1 MVFTGIA
8 VAFAGGFLMI
18 WFYGQDWFLNF
29 SLFGENLR
37 DLFQIHTIN
46 LSVAVWVGF
55 IALFGIA
62 TDDGVVMATY
72 LTQTFDRN
80 EPENKEE
87 IRDSIVEAGEKR
99 IRPCLMTTAT
109 TILALLPILTST
121 GRGSDIMIPMAIPS
135 FGGMVIA
142 LMTLFVVPVLFSW
155 KKNLHLKEETNE
167 KYNFNNRPT
176 IRGPDAGS
184 GFTVLHSGS
193 SKNNPEIE
201 AFELRYNIAEE
212 KVNEVNTLP
221 NTEVSAGYFVS
232 EPETRTGAQ
241 TARFSVKQMI
251 PWFGTITAR
260 ENYAA
265 SLAEA
270 EYVDITIAKRKL
282 ALSVSQ
288 SYYRLYS
295 IRARQRVLEE
305 NIELLDTYERL
316 ALTSLEVGNASAVDV
331 LRLQIRQNE
340 LVERKE
346 VLGQDLAE
354 QSIFN
359 NLLNRDESM
368 EVEVY
373 DSLGLPSVDPIIS
386 LEDLNVHPELL
397 KYDELYESVEQAEF
411 LNQKESLPDLGF
423 GVDYVA
429 VTERPNMDF
438 NDNGKDILMPM
449 VSLSIPIF
457 NNRYKS
463 ITKINELRQQEI
475 TAQKDDR
482 RNELETLLE
491 TAISDRESARIAY
504 RIQLDNLKQAN
515 DAEEILIKSYESATI
530 DFNDVLDVQELQ
542 LKFQINGIESVRN
555 YYVQMA
561 LINYLSNN
569 N

>member
-1 MVFTGIA
+1 MRNII
-8 VAFAGGFLMI
+8 LI
-18 WFYGQDWFLNF
+18 
-29 SLFGENLR
+29 
-37 DLFQIHTIN
+37 
-46 LSVAVWVGF
+46 
-55 IALFGIA
+55 IAL
-62 TDDGVVMATY
+62 
-72 LTQTFDRN
+72 
-80 EPENKEE
+80 
-87 IRDSIVEAGEKR
+87 
-99 IRPCLMTTAT
+99 
-109 TILALLPILTST
+109 
-121 GRGSDIMIPMAIPS
+121 
-135 FGGMVIA
+135 
-142 LMTLFVVPVLFSW
+142 LFVVQTQAQDLQSYIQV
-155 KKNLHLKEETNE
+155 
-167 KYNFNNRPT
+167 
-176 IRGPDAGS
+176 A
-184 GFTVLHSGS
+184 V
-193 SKNNPEIE
+193 KNNPEIE

-346 VLGQDLAE
+346 VLGQDFLAE